1 MRTAEPGLTT
11 KANSTAGDL
20 MPVTGRGAGAITTRL
35 RRAIETGVYA
45 HGEQLPAERQLAI
58 ALGAARSTV
67 RKALNTLEENGVV
80 IRKVGSGTFV
90 NYAEPLQNSA
100 EDITDLVSPLQ
111 LIEARLSVEPYMTRL
126 AAIHAT
132 HRDLNAME
140 AILQHL
146 EASNNDKDAFGHW
159 DSEFHLLLAR
169 CSQNPLLVNLYQQ
182 INNVRTHAQW
192 GMMKEA
198 ILTPAQIDAY
208 NTQHRSLYDALCQRD
223 VNKAVEHINS
233 HLEKAR
239 QDLLGASET

>member
-1 MRTAEPGLTT
+1 
-11 KANSTAGDL
+11 
-20 MPVTGRGAGAITTRL
+20 MPSTGRGAGAITTRL

-67 RKALNTLEENGVV
+67 RKALNQLEESGVV

-90 NYAEPLQNSA
+90 NYAEPLQNSV
-100 EDITDLVSPLQ
+100 EDITDLISPLQ
-111 LIEARLSVEPYMTRL
+111 LIEARFSVEPYMTRL

-132 HRDLNAME
+132 HRDLNSME
-140 AILQHL
+140 AILERL
-146 EASNNDKDAFGHW
+146 ESSNTDKNAFGHW

-182 INNVRTHAQW
+182 INNVRSHAQW
-192 GMMKEA
+192 GAMKDA
-198 ILTPAQIDAY
+198 ILSPEQIDAY
-208 NTQHRSLYDALCQRD
+208 NRQHRSLYDALCQRD
-223 VNKAVEHINS
+223 VKKAVDHINR

>member
-1 MRTAEPGLTT
+1 MP
-11 KANSTAGDL
+11 STGK
-20 MPVTGRGAGAITTRL
+20 GAGAITTRL

-67 RKALNTLEENGVV
+67 RKALNQLEENGVV

-90 NYAEPLQNSA
+90 NYAEPLQNSV
-100 EDITDLVSPLQ
+100 EDITDLISPLQ
-111 LIEARLSVEPYMTRL
+111 LIEARFSVEPYMTRL

-132 HRDLNAME
+132 HRDLNSME
-140 AILQHL
+140 AILERL
-146 EASNNDKDAFGHW
+146 ESSSSDKNSFGHW

-182 INNVRTHAQW
+182 INNVRSHAQW
-192 GMMKEA
+192 AAMKDT
-198 ILTPAQIDAY
+198 ILTPEQIDSY
-208 NTQHRSLYDALCQRD
+208 NAQHRDLYEALCQRD
-223 VNKAVEHINS
+223 VNKAVDHINR

-239 QDLLGASET
+239 QDLLGASGI

>member
-1 MRTAEPGLTT
+1 
-11 KANSTAGDL
+11 
-20 MPVTGRGAGAITTRL
+20 MPAAGRGAGAITTRL

-67 RKALNTLEENGVV
+67 RKALNKLEESGVV

-90 NYAEPLQNSA
+90 NYAGPLQDSA

-146 EASNNDKDAFGHW
+146 EASSSDKDAFGHW

-192 GMMKEA
+192 TMMKEA

-208 NTQHRSLYDALCQRD
+208 NRQHRDLYDALCQRD
-223 VNKAVEHINS
+223 VNKAVEHING

-239 QDLLGASET
+239 QDLLGASEG